1 MSKEGAMGTAVHPY
15 IMAAVFD
22 PEATRALALAF
33 DDICKHM
40 NLAETAT
47 HARETVAT
55 RIIDLARDGILDPNA
70 LRERVMHEAR
80 VLGRTL

>member
-1 MSKEGAMGTAVHPY
+1 MGTAVHPY
-15 IMAAVFD
+15 ITAAVFD
-22 PEATRALALAF
+22 PEAKRALALAF
-33 DDICKHM
+33 DDICNHM

-47 HARETVAT
+47 HARETVAM

-80 VLGRTL
+80 ALGGTL